1 MMQGSLHLRLALLR
15 GEHSCPMDL
24 ADFGRPSRIEMR
36 TQTKSA
42 LSDRIAVAMME
53 MIACGRLPP
62 GTRLPPERAI
72 ADVLSASRVSVRKA
86 LARLKSDGYVQAV
99 QGSGTRVVD
108 DHAETLRRLILA
120 NRENIEDL
128 GAFIAFFDRQLIGE
142 AVTGAETGA
151 LRAVAAVL
159 RRGGRADDPR
169 GLVAST
175 VEVRLA
181 LAECARNPIHLLVTD
196 RLLRTMRRLFGS
208 RVRGCGPNEL
218 AFIVSMRHDM
228 AEALEQRDADGVGAA
243 LGRIEALFADLPHVG
258 ETSSDLSAQDIF
270 GEMQVA
276 GPEQLK
282 TKLTREISNMIASAD
297 ACDGGRMPSERRLAL
312 MFGVSRASVREA
324 LAELKSE
331 GLVVAD
337 ERCGTRISPICEDLT
352 LLAGANIR
360 NLKTLAELRAYLEVW
375 AAGRAAQRASDGDL
389 SDLRRILNEMRRPNL
404 SAGRRIDLDM
414 RLHLTIARA
423 ADSAVHLYITE
434 ILRDLMSAYFEYS
447 LKNPLVAADRETEL
461 LHQHERIVD
470 AICRRD
476 GTAAREAMS
485 GHCAAFL
492 RTYRQLEKA
501 GAA

>member
-1 MMQGSLHLRLALLR
+1 MMQGSIHLRLALLR

-24 ADFGRPSRIEMR
+24 ADFGRPSRIDLR

-53 MIACGRLPP
+53 SIACGQLPP

-86 LARLKSDGYVQAV
+86 LARLKTDGYVQAV

-108 DHAETLRRLILA
+108 DEAETLRRLILA
-120 NRENIEDL
+120 NRENIDDL
-128 GAFIAFFDRQLIGE
+128 GAFIAFFDRQLITE
-142 AVTGAETGA
+142 AVTYAGRDALAAAAET
-151 LRAVAAVL
+151 LRA
-159 RRGGRADDPR
+159 GGRAEDPR
-169 GLVAST
+169 GLVEST

-181 LAECARNPIHLLVTD
+181 LAECAGNPIHLLVTE

-208 RVRGCGPNEL
+208 RVRGCGPAEL
-218 AFIVSMRHDM
+218 EFIVRMRGEMADALERRD
-228 AEALEQRDADGVGAA
+228 AEATGAA
-243 LGRIEALFADLPHVG
+243 LGRIESLFAAGRPAG
-258 ETSSDLSAQDIF
+258 EPPGRPSARDIF
-270 GEMQVA
+270 EEMQVA

-282 TKLTREISNMIASAD
+282 TKLTREISNMIASGH
-297 ACDGGRMPSERRLAL
+297 ACDGGRMLSERRLAL
-312 MFGVSRASVREA
+312 LFGVSRASVREA

-337 ERCGTRISPICEDLT
+337 ERCGTRISPMRDDLT
-352 LLAGANIR
+352 LLAGADLR
-360 NLKTLAELRAYLEVW
+360 NLKTVAELRTYLEVW
-375 AAGRAAQRASDGDL
+375 AAGRAAHHATDADLADL
-389 SDLRRILNEMRRPNL
+389 SRILNEMRRPNL

-447 LKNPLVAADRETEL
+447 LKNPLVAAGREAEL
-461 LHQHERIVD
+461 LHQHERIVAAIRARD
-470 AICRRD
+470 AATARD
-476 GTAAREAMS
+476 AMS
-485 GHCAAFL
+485 GHCAAFV